1 MESVIEGLSY
11 FFWVAIALGILVLIH
26 ELGHFLTARMFGMR
40 VDAFSLGMPPNVL
53 KKRFGDTEYRLGA
66 LPLGGY
72 VSIAGMVDESM
83 RFPYEMEAV
92 VDENGDPVFDD
103 DGEPMMREVL
113 DEYGKRIP
121 ADLDPE
127 PDEFRAKPVWQ
138 RMVVI
143 SAGVVFNV
151 ILAFLIYSAI
161 AYTYGRT
168 YTPAENVALT
178 VEEGSIADELGIETN
193 DRIVAFDGEPL
204 ESLSGVVMGLV
215 SGAESITVQRE
226 GREVALD
233 LPPGMMT
240 RMSRASRESDDE
252 DALGMLGLSAQF
264 PAVLSS
270 VASGSAAEEVG
281 IRVGDRILRVGGTP
295 VRYYEDLSPL
305 VAATEGQ
312 PTTIEWARPLDA
324 VAADDPQPVRRTD
337 DVAVYR
343 AEITPKPDGDRLII
357 GVLPDASALGTK
369 TETLGLAGA
378 VQAGAR
384 QTTDTIGL
392 YVSLVAR
399 LFSGEDSLKE
409 NLGGPLEI
417 AKQSKQSA
425 DAGGVTFWRFVA
437 FLSIALAVFNILPI
451 PALDGGHIMFLIY
464 EAVAR
469 REPSLKVRMVVQQ
482 IGLAMIL
489 VLMVF
494 VIFNDAVRLFG

>member
-40 VDAFSLGMPPNVL
+40 VDAFSLGMPPNVF

-83 RFPYEMEAV
+83 RFPYEVEPV
-92 VDENGDPVFDD
+92 LDDNGDPVFDD
-103 DGEPMMREVL
+103 DGDPMMREVL

-121 ADLDPE
+121 ADLEPE

-138 RMVVI
+138 RMIVI

-151 ILAFLIYSAI
+151 ILAFLIYSALSF
-161 AYTYGRT
+161 TYGRT

-178 VEEGSIADELGIETN
+178 VQEGSIADELGIESG
-193 DRIVAFDGEPL
+193 DRIVAFDNEPL
-204 ESLSGVVMGLV
+204 ESLSGVVVGFV
-215 SGAESITVQRE
+215 SGAETITVQRD
-226 GREVALD
+226 GREVELD
-233 LPPGMMT
+233 IPSGMMT
-240 RMSRASRESDDE
+240 MMSRASRESGDE
-252 DALGMLGLSAQF
+252 DPLTMLGLSEQL
-264 PAVLSS
+264 PAVLAG
-270 VASGSAAEEVG
+270 VTSGSAADDAG
-281 IRVGDRILRVGGTP
+281 IRVGDRITRFAGEP
-295 VRYYEDLSPL
+295 VRLFGDLTAL
-305 VAATEGQ
+305 VAATGGEA
-312 PTTIEWARPLDA
+312 TTIEWARPLGA
-324 VAADDPQPVRRTD
+324 VSEDDPEPVRRTGEL
-337 DVAVYR
+337 AIYQ
-343 AEITPKPDGDRLII
+343 AEITPKPVGDRLLI
-357 GVLPDASALGTK
+357 GVAPDATVLGTK
-369 TETLGLAGA
+369 TETLGLVGA

-392 YVSLVAR
+392 YVSIVGR
-399 LFSGEDSLKE
+399 LFSGQESVRD

-417 AKQSKQSA
+417 AKQSKESA
-425 DAGGVTFWRFVA
+425 DRGGPSFWLFVA

-494 VIFNDAVRLFG
+494 VIFNDALRLFG